1 MDYDRFITIVDRAT
15 GVSREAAERAT
26 RATLQTL
33 ADRISKEEA
42 LDLVE
47 ELPPELAPAMFTDGP
62 AEGFDV
68 DEFIR
73 RVAEREG
80 ADMATA
86 KCHAAMVFSTLARA
100 ISTEAYDDLMSQL
113 PSDYRPLLPKATYHE
128 PPSHQA
134 LLDWVS
140 AQAKLDPDGAQR
152 ALDAVLETLAERIAP
167 GEVDDLIARLP
178 VELHPALKRG
188 KAGNPG
194 RARHTPLDEF
204 LALVARREGATPE
217 QAFAHASAVM
227 ATLRDALE
235 EEFFDVKAQLPPEY
249 GVLWM
254 RR

>member
-1 MDYDRFITIVDRAT
+1 
-15 GVSREAAERAT
+15 
-26 RATLQTL
+26 
-33 ADRISKEEA
+33 
-42 LDLVE
+42 
-47 ELPPELAPAMFTDGP
+47 
-62 AEGFDV
+62 
-68 DEFIR
+68 
-73 RVAEREG
+73 
-80 ADMATA
+80 
-86 KCHAAMVFSTLARA
+86 MVFSTLARA

-204 LALVARREGATPE
+204 LALVARRECDTRAGVRPCQRGDGHIARCARGRVLRRERSAATGVRR
-217 QAFAHASAVM
+217 AVD
-227 ATLRDALE
+227 AAVGLRN
-235 EEFFDVKAQLPPEY
+235 P
-249 GVLWM
+249 GM
-254 RR
+254 RRQVDHRILSV

>member
-1 MDYDRFITIVDRAT
+1 MDYDRFITTVERAT
-15 GVSREAAERAT
+15 GVWRGAAERAT

-86 KCHAAMVFSTLARA
+86 KCHAA

-113 PSDYRPLLPKATYHE
+113 PSDYRPLLPKANYHE

-167 GEVDDLIARLP
+167 GEVDDLIAWLP
-178 VELHPALKRG
+178 VELHSALKRG

-235 EEFFDVKAQLPPEY
+235 EEFFDVSVQLPPEY